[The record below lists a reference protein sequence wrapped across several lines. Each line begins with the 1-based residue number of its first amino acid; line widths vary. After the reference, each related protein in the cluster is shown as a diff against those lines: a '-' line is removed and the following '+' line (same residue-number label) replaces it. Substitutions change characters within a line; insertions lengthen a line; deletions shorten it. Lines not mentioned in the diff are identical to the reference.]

1 MGTMS
6 MTLRTATFLVT
17 LAFSAA
23 AIAAPKGNVAAGKK
37 AFEATVNSKGE
48 TKAACTSCHGKGA
61 NQPLEG
67 IPKLAGQYPEY
78 LAKALNEYR
87 SGKRKNA
94 IMASQ
99 EVDITD
105 ADVANLSAY
114 LGSLKGDIHDLS
126 GHAR

>member
-1 MGTMS
+1 
-6 MTLRTATFLVT
+6 MTLRTATILVA

-23 AIAAPKGNVAAGKK
+23 AIAGPKGNVAAGKK
-37 AFEATVNSKGE
+37 AYESTKNAKGE
-48 TKAACTSCHGKGA
+48 SKAACSSCHGKDA

-67 IPKLAGQYPEY
+67 MPKLAGQYPEY
-78 LAKALNEYR
+78 LAKSLNEYR

-94 IMASQ
+94 IMAGQAADLS
-99 EVDITD
+99 D

-114 LGSLKGDIHDLS
+114 FGTLKGDLHDLS

>member
-1 MGTMS
+1 METPS
-6 MTLRTATFLVT
+6 MTLRTATFLVA

-37 AFEATVNSKGE
+37 AYESDLNSKGE
-48 TKAACTSCHGKGA
+48 KKAACTSCHGKGA

-67 IPKLAGQYPEY
+67 MPKLAGQYPEY
-78 LAKALNEYR
+78 LAKSLNEYR

-94 IMASQ
+94 IMAGQ
-99 EVDITD
+99 AADLTD

-114 LGSLKGDIHDLS
+114 FGSLKGDIHDLS

>member
-1 MGTMS
+1 MNLRIA
-6 MTLRTATFLVT
+6 TLLVA
-17 LAFSAA
+17 LAFSAG

-37 AFEATVNSKGE
+37 AYESDLNSKGE
-48 TKAACTSCHGKGA
+48 KKAACTSCHGKGA

-67 IPKLAGQYPEY
+67 MPKLAGQYPEY
-78 LAKALNEYR
+78 LVKALNEYR

-94 IMASQ
+94 IMAGQAADLS
-99 EVDITD
+99 D

-114 LGSLKGDIHDLS
+114 FGSLKGDIHDLS

>member
-1 MGTMS
+1 MI
-6 MTLRTATFLVT
+6 LRSATFLVA
-17 LAFSAA
+17 LAISAVVV
-23 AIAAPKGNVAAGKK
+23 AAPKGNAAAGKK
-37 AFEATVNSKGE
+37 AYESAVNSKGE
-48 TKAACTSCHGKGA
+48 AKAACTSCHGKGA

-67 IPKLAGQYPEY
+67 MPKLAGQYPEY
-78 LAKALNEYR
+78 LAKSLNEYR

-99 EVDITD
+99 AADLSD

-114 LGSLKGDIHDLS
+114 FGSLKGDIHDLS

>member
-1 MGTMS
+1 MI
-6 MTLRTATFLVT
+6 LRTATFLVA
-17 LAFSAA
+17 LSISAVA
-23 AIAAPKGNVAAGKK
+23 VAGPKGNVAAGKK
-37 AFEATVNSKGE
+37 AYESVVNSKGE
-48 TKAACTSCHGKGA
+48 AKAACTSCHGKGA

-67 IPKLAGQYPEY
+67 MPKLAGQYPEY
-78 LAKALNEYR
+78 LAKSLNEYR

-99 EVDITD
+99 AADLSD

-114 LGSLKGDIHDLS
+114 FGSLKGDIHDLS

>member
-1 MGTMS
+1 
-6 MTLRTATFLVT
+6 MTLRNATFLVA

-23 AIAAPKGNVAAGKK
+23 ALAAPKGNVAAGKK
-37 AFEATVNSKGE
+37 AYESAVTAKGE
-48 TKAACTSCHGKGA
+48 AKAACSSCHGKGA

-67 IPKLAGQYPEY
+67 MPKLAGQYPEY

-94 IMASQ
+94 IMAGQAAALS
-99 EVDITD
+99 D

-114 LGSLKGDIHDLS
+114 FGSLKGDIHDLS
-126 GHAR
+126 GHSR